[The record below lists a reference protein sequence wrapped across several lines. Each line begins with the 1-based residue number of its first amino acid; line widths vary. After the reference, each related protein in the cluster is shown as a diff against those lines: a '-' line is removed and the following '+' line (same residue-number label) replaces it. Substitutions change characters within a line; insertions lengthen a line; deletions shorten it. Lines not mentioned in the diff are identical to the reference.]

1 VDIRPA
7 SGADDRATCVDIFV
21 RSLNDLRERRG
32 EPSKDVSEMDWM
44 PASVE
49 HFATSDPDGMVLAFD
64 DGAPV
69 AFGCAVRR
77 ERLWFLSYL
86 FVLPGSQGSGVGR
99 AIVETLLPT
108 PAERSSMDLALVVE
122 AQQPISTML
131 YATYGI
137 VPRVP
142 LYFLNELS
150 RPGELPD
157 LPDGVTGRPLSVDE
171 HQGAVDRLD
180 RDLLGY
186 TRPVDHEMWAR
197 EAARAR
203 VYLRDD
209 GSCAGY
215 AYLAPD
221 DWLNPVASSDETLT
235 AAIVRDLLTDA
246 PGELRKATIQVS
258 GTAGVLLPTLLR
270 AGMRA
275 EEGAHLL
282 YCSNGRV
289 PPPSYLMYGGFL
301 P

>member
-1 VDIRPA
+1 MDIRPA
-7 SGADDRATCVDIFV
+7 SGADERAMCVDIFT
-21 RSLNDLRERRG
+21 RSLNGLRDQRG
-32 EPSKDVSEMDWM
+32 DTVREPGELDWM
-44 PASVE
+44 PPSLE
-49 HFATSDPDGMVLAFD
+49 HLAATDPDGLVLAID
-64 DGAPV
+64 AGAPV
-69 AFGCAVRR
+69 AFGCAYRR
-77 ERLWFLSYL
+77 ERFWFLSYL

-99 AIVETLLPT
+99 ALLETLLPP

-122 AQQPISTML
+122 AQQPASTML

-142 LYFLNELS
+142 LYYLSELS

-171 HQGAVDRLD
+171 HQDAIDRLD

-186 TRPVDHEMWAR
+186 ARPVDHEMWAR

-209 GSCAGY
+209 GSCVGY

-221 DWLNPVASSDETLT
+221 DWLNPVAGSDEALT
-235 AAIVRDLLTDA
+235 AAVVRDVLTDA
-246 PGELRKATIQVS
+246 PGELGKVTLQVS

>member
-1 VDIRPA
+1 MDIRPA

-21 RSLNDLRERRG
+21 RSLNDLRTRHG
-32 EPSKDVSEMDWM
+32 EPPKDISEMDWM
-44 PASVE
+44 PPSIE
-49 HFATSDPDGMVLAFD
+49 HFATSDPDGMVLAID
-64 DGAPV
+64 DGAPI

-77 ERLWFLSYL
+77 ERFWFLSYL
-86 FVLPGSQGSGVGR
+86 FVLTGSQGSGVGR
-99 AIVETLLPT
+99 AIVEFLLP
-108 PAERSSMDLALVVE
+108 PSADRSATDLALVVE
-122 AQQPISTML
+122 ARQPISTML
-131 YATYGI
+131 YAAYGI

-142 LYFLNELS
+142 LYSLSQLS
-150 RPGELPD
+150 RPEELPD
-157 LPDGVTGRPLSVDE
+157 LPDGVTGRPLSVHE
-171 HQGAVDRLD
+171 HQDAIDRLD

-186 TRPVDHEMWAR
+186 ARPVDHEMWAR
-197 EAARAR
+197 EATRAR

-221 DWLNPVASSDETLT
+221 DWLNPVAALDESLT
-235 AAIVRDLLTDA
+235 AAIVRDVLTDA

-258 GTAGVLLPTLLR
+258 GTAGALLPTLLR

-275 EEGAHLL
+275 DEGAYLL